1 MTLKPGDIIFIG
13 TPEGVIMGKATP
25 DWLTDNETLA
35 VTIEGIGTLINQI
48 KIKEN

>member
-1 MTLKPGDIIFIG
+1 MTLKPEDIIFTG
-13 TPEGVIMGKATP
+13 TPEGVIMGQATP